1 MAKLKELLDSRSNT
15 FLMTEAEKEAER
27 QRKISEIAEQVWK
40 ELYGVFA
47 NLTDE
52 ELAGTVIVSI
62 RLDNSGN
69 FIYTV
74 SCDPECTPH
83 AVISAH
89 KCPAEDLRDA
99 LDHAFVLAQIDS
111 IPTKRCGYI
120 WQFIYSPDD
129 DEDASSGEMTT
140 DLSQGFYPDDAFV
153 QKVAKLK
160 ERYAEADGVAINAIV
175 SVGYDSL
182 EELKKQLKKV
192 NSETKNEEKPERE
205 RLSNAMGAF
214 NAKRANELES
224 VLKEAFDLMDELTK
238 GK

>member
-27 QRKISEIAEQVWK
+27 QRKVSEIAEQVWK

-52 ELAGTVIVSI
+52 DLASTVIVSI

-74 SCDPECTPH
+74 SCDPESSPR
-83 AVISAH
+83 AIISAH
-89 KCPAEDLRDA
+89 KCPPEDLREA
-99 LDHAFVLAQIDS
+99 LDQAFVLAQSDS

-120 WQFIYSPDD
+120 WQFVYSPDD
-129 DEDASSGEMTT
+129 EEASSDDMTT
-140 DLSQGFYPDDAFV
+140 DLSLFSDDEFV
-153 QKVAKLK
+153 QKVTKLK
-160 ERYAEADGVAINAIV
+160 ERYADVESIATNTINA
-175 SVGYDSL
+175 VGYDSL

-214 NAKRANELES
+214 NAKRANELEA
-224 VLKEAFDLMDELTK
+224 VLKDTFDLLDKITSK
-238 GK
+238 